1 MMSFCPSLIQAVCI
15 TLNHFGGGHF
25 QRVSGYCGN
34 VSTTAAWHAIQRVRD
49 QLAGMKAEY
58 VRLPTQEQ
66 SAATARRNLERF
78 HLPGF
83 AYGIDGMLVRF
94 DDAIRGIP
102 VGEGYPLLQNYFS
115 RKMFFAL
122 NVLFVCGDDGLI
134 YAFDRDWHGAAHD
147 ARIWNT
153 SLFKPEIEGQRRWLL
168 AGDSAFPLTDTL
180 IKPFKTADAIQGSLI
195 FYNFLFIQFSINFW
209 QCCGSGSGSARS
221 RILKSLPDPHGQMS
235 ILIREV
241 KKPRN

>member
-1 MMSFCPSLIQAVCI
+1 MAFKQ
-15 TLNHFGGGHF
+15 HFSDY
-25 QRVSGYCGN
+25 R
-34 VSTTAAWHAIQRVRD
+34 T
-49 QLAGMKAEY
+49 QLW
-58 VRLPTQEQ
+58 LPTEEQ

-115 RKMFFAL
+115 RKMF
-122 NVLFVCGDDGLI
+122 CGDDGLI

-195 FYNFLFIQFSINFW
+195 FYTVISFLFNF
-209 QCCGSGSGSARS
+209 
-221 RILKSLPDPHGQMS
+221 P
-235 ILIREV
+235 
-241 KKPRN
+241 